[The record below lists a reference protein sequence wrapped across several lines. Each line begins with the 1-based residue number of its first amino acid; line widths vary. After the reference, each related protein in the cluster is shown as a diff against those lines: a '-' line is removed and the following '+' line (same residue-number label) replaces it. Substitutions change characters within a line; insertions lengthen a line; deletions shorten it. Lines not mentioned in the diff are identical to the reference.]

1 MHPRVSGALGREIGD
16 GKRKKRLIPRYI
28 FSGGGVW
35 YVGRTQAC
43 ALIEGIAAEYLLADR
58 GYGSREII
66 ERALTEGDTG
76 GLSLLGRVESS
87 NAIRKTYT
95 PSM

>member
-1 MHPRVSGALGREIGD
+1 M
-16 GKRKKRLIPRYI
+16 
-28 FSGGGVW
+28 W

-76 GLSLLGRVESS
+76 GLSLLGRDESS